1 MKGLFCSS
9 KANNNE
15 EYKKDVKARMKIM
28 IIIFAIGSITLITSL
43 LAKNMQSVAVSRQML
58 SVYSGVGTGL
68 IVASAVLWI
77 KNKIILADDEKLKKS
92 RLESTDERI
101 REISNKAF
109 KAAGTVLIFA
119 LYVTGLIGGLFYPVL
134 VRLLLYLV
142 CIFLIAYV
150 TAYKIYEKRM

>member
-58 SVYSGVGTGL
+58 NVYSGVGTGL
-68 IVASAVLWI
+68 IVGSAALWI

-92 RLESTDERI
+92 RLDSTDERI
-101 REISNKAF
+101 REIANKAF
-109 KAAGTVLIFA
+109 KAAGTVLLFA
-119 LYVTGLIGGLFYPVL
+119 LYVTGLIGGLFYPFL
-134 VRLLLYLV
+134 VRLLLYLI
-142 CIFLIAYV
+142 CIFFAAYV
-150 TAYKIYEKRM
+150 TAYRIYEKRM